1 MRSAI
6 LVTIAVAL
14 IPVAVFGYGLG
25 DVTGGGEEF
34 DTSSIDTLLG
44 EIQSV
49 ADMYTLYHED
59 LLRAKE
65 ALATVSDVY
74 GFTNIYED
82 VDSLKEARE
91 AVEMTQEHMDVVKDV
106 VTLVQRLPENLQI
119 CLEEA
124 IGLVPKIPT
133 AISDLVQ
140 AITDN
145 PLGATKLTGLKDRL
159 SEGQTNLET
168 IVSEAPGIVEE
179 SGKVAVAASALVY

>member
-6 LVTIAVAL
+6 LATIAVAL
-14 IPVAVFGYGLG
+14 LPVAVFGFGLG

-34 DTSSIDTLLG
+34 DTSAIDNLLAD
-44 EIQSV
+44 IQGV
-49 ADMYTLYHED
+49 ADMYTQYHED
-59 LLRAKE
+59 LLWAKE

-91 AVEMTQEHMDVVKDV
+91 AVEMTQEHMDLVKDL

-124 IGLVPKIPT
+124 IGLVPEIPT
-133 AISDLVQ
+133 AIADLVQ
-140 AITDN
+140 AIADN
-145 PLGATKLTGLKDRL
+145 PMGATKLTGLKDQL
-159 SEGQTNLET
+159 GEAQTNLET
-168 IVSEAPGIVEE
+168 IATEAPGIVEE

>member
-34 DTSSIDTLLG
+34 DTSSIDSLLAD
-44 EIQSV
+44 IQEV
-49 ADMYTLYHED
+49 ADLYTGYHEK
-59 LLRAKE
+59 LVWAKE
-65 ALATVSDVY
+65 ALQEVADVY

-82 VDSLKEARE
+82 VDTLKEARA
-91 AVEMTQEHMDVVKDV
+91 AVEMTQEHMDLVKDV

-133 AISDLVQ
+133 AIADLTQ
-140 AITDN
+140 AIADN
-145 PLGATKLTGLKDRL
+145 PMGATKLTGLKDRL
-159 SEGQTNLET
+159 GESQTNLET

>member
-34 DTSSIDTLLG
+34 DTSSIDSLLVD
-44 EIQSV
+44 IQEV
-49 ADMYTLYHED
+49 ADLYTGYHEK
-59 LLRAKE
+59 LVWAKE
-65 ALATVSDVY
+65 ALQEVADVY

-82 VDSLKEARE
+82 VDTLKEARE
-91 AVEMTQEHMDVVKDV
+91 AVEMTQEHMDLVKDV

-133 AISDLVQ
+133 AIADLTQ
-140 AITDN
+140 AIADN
-145 PLGATKLTGLKDRL
+145 PMGATKLTGLKDRL
-159 SEGQTNLET
+159 GEGQTNLET